1 MATLLYRIGRFAYR
15 RAALVISVWV
25 VALAAALGVGLSLG
39 GETDE
44 SFSIPGTESQEA
56 LNQLDQLF
64 PQVAGT
70 TVQAVV
76 APEDGSLVTDESIR
90 AEIAALMADLE
101 AIDGVDTVLGPFDEF
116 ASNQVSDDESVA
128 IVQVSLLGESRLIGA
143 GTLDAVVATGEARD
157 VRVEFA
163 GQVFQDTVVGISIIE
178 VFGVI
183 VAGIVLVITF
193 GSLLAAGIPLAGA
206 LIGVGISIGSIL
218 AVAAFVPVSSSAPL
232 LALMLGLAVGIDYS
246 LFILSR
252 HRTQLAQGEAPLESA
267 GIAVGTAGS
276 AVVFAGATVIIAL
289 LGLLVVGVPFLS
301 VMGVGAAVAVA
312 VAMLAATTLLPAF
325 MGLAGAR
332 LVPREGSR
340 AWKRA
345 HPTATSRPT
354 MGRRWVRG
362 VMRRPVL
369 STVGVVLV
377 LGTVSIPA
385 FSLDLNLPDGGKE
398 PAGSTQ
404 RIAYDLIADSF
415 GPGTAGPL
423 LVTLDITQTTDILDD
438 LEAIG
443 AELEA
448 LPGVASVSQGI
459 PSPGLELAIFR
470 VAPTTAP
477 DAQETKQLV
486 AELRELGQQIEME
499 YDTPLA
505 VTGVTAVGI
514 DISTRLTGALVPFG
528 LIVVGLSVVLLMA
541 VFRSVLVPVKAALG
555 FLLTVG
561 TAIGVTVAVFQ
572 WGWGAEA
579 LGAEP
584 GPILSFMPIILM
596 AVLFGLAMDY
606 EVFLVSGMREEHVH
620 GASPR
625 AAIEEGFTTGARVV
639 TAAALIMFFVF
650 VAFVPAGAGLIKPI
664 ALGLAVGIAVDA
676 FVVRMLLGPALMT
689 LFGRAGWWF
698 PLWLDRLLP
707 DLDVEGAR
715 LRLHRDAEQWAAT
728 AGTAAVATDRLQ
740 IAGTTSTLT
749 VHVEPGERALIATDP
764 GERGLVLATLGG
776 YLAAPRGR
784 ARIAGALL
792 PSEATKVSERV
803 CLLELQP
810 TRLDPALTV
819 RDLLAENRVTGTGRS
834 RARDV
839 ERWWHAA
846 ASTARGLGGGAESL
860 ATISLD
866 DPLAALDTERR
877 ALALAAVASA
887 SGASVLLLDAG
898 SLTVSTLAASDALA
912 AALASG
918 RTARIVT
925 GEAAALDPSAV
936 ALAPVET
943 VTSTTADTHA
953 STSTDSSTD
962 SPAHATEASHS

>member
-1 MATLLYRIGRFAYR
+1 MATLLYRLGRFAYR
-15 RAALVISVWV
+15 RAALVITVWV
-25 VALAAALGVGLSLG
+25 IALAAALGVGLSLG
-39 GETDE
+39 GQTDE

-56 LNQLDQLF
+56 LDQLDQLF
-64 PQVAGT
+64 PEAAGT

-76 APEDGSLVTDESIR
+76 APEDDSLVTDADIR
-90 AEIAALMADLE
+90 GEIDALMADLE
-101 AIDGVDTVLGPFDEF
+101 SIPGVETVLGPFDEF

-128 IVQVSLLGESRLIGA
+128 IVQASLEGTSQSISTE
-143 GTLDAVVATGEARD
+143 TLDAITATADARD

-163 GQVFQDTVVGISIIE
+163 GQVFQNTTVGITVIE
-178 VFGVI
+178 VIGVL
-183 VAGIVLVITF
+183 VAGAVLVVTF
-193 GSLLAAGIPLAGA
+193 GSLLAAGMPLAAA
-206 LIGVGISIGSIL
+206 LIGIGISLGGIL
-218 AVAAFVPVSSSAPL
+218 GVAAFVPVSSSAPL
-232 LALMLGLAVGIDYS
+232 LALMIGLAVGIDYS

-252 HRTQLAQGEAPLESA
+252 HRTQLARGERPLESA

-276 AVVFAGATVIIAL
+276 AVVFAGVTVIIAL

-301 VMGVGAAVAVA
+301 VMGIGAAVAVT

-325 MGLAGAR
+325 MGLAGDR

-345 HPTATSRPT
+345 HPTSSSRPT

-362 VMRRPVL
+362 VMRRPIL

-398 PAGSTQ
+398 PEGSTQ

-423 LVTLDITQTTDILDD
+423 LVTLDITQSTDIMGDLEGIRDD
-438 LEAIG
+438 LEAVD
-443 AELEA
+443 
-448 LPGVASVSQGI
+448 GVASVSQGI

-477 DAQETKQLV
+477 DAQETKALV
-486 AELRELGQQIEME
+486 AELRETGQLIEDE
-499 YDTPLA
+499 YGTPLA

-514 DISTRLTGALVPFG
+514 DISTRLTNALVPFG
-528 LIVVGLSVVLLMA
+528 IIVVGLSIVLLMA

-561 TAIGVTVAVFQ
+561 SAIGVTVAVFQ
-572 WGWGAEA
+572 WGWGAE
-579 LGAEP
+579 LLHAEP

-620 GASPR
+620 GATPR
-625 AAIEEGFTTGARVV
+625 EAIEEGFTTGARVV

-650 VAFVPAGAGLIKPI
+650 AAFVPEGAGLIKPI

-698 PLWLDRLLP
+698 PRFLDRLLP

-715 LRLHRDAEQWAAT
+715 LRHHRETAQWAAA
-728 AGTAAVATDRLQ
+728 AGEAEVVADRLE
-740 IAGTTSTLT
+740 IAGTEKTLSLR
-749 VHVEPGERALIATDP
+749 VESGQGILVDAAPA
-764 GERGLVLATLGG
+764 ERGLVLATLAG
-776 YLAAPRGR
+776 YLAAPSGR
-784 ARIAGALL
+784 ARVAGALL
-792 PSEATKVSERV
+792 PSEAGTASERV
-803 CLLELQP
+803 SLLELEP
-810 TRLDPALTV
+810 HRLDPSVTV
-819 RDLLAENRVTGTGRS
+819 RELATEHRAAHPGRTGQREI
-834 RARDV
+834 
-839 ERWWHAA
+839 ERWWRAVAATARRLGGAA
-846 ASTARGLGGGAESL
+846 APL
-860 ATISLD
+860 ATVELD
-866 DPLAALDTERR
+866 DTLVSLSPERR
-877 ALALAAVASA
+877 ALTLVALATAHRATVH
-887 SGASVLLLDAG
+887 LIDAG
-898 SLTVSTLAASDALA
+898 GLARATVDAVDALIVALAEPHSARIMTGDAASEDA
-912 AALASG
+912 AALAL
-918 RTARIVT
+918 
-925 GEAAALDPSAV
+925 EP
-936 ALAPVET
+936 LAPV
-943 VTSTTADTHA
+943 D
-953 STSTDSSTD
+953 
-962 SPAHATEASHS
+962 AHDARTPEALLS